1 MKKSSLVILANIIEA
16 FQKRP
21 AFSKF
26 NGFLCIPYP
35 FNDQH
40 LLTHFMPGLSG
51 DIEGD
56 QWHKMD

>member
-16 FQKRP
+16 F
-21 AFSKF
+21 SKKTRILKI

-51 DIEGD
+51 DIERD